1 MLIKKQ
7 NLYQNIAF
15 IISFV
20 IVLGVQWVCRSYI
33 PHNAYGARIC
43 LLLLTAAAF
52 VGIEPYIRIAIRK
65 LANKIT
71 VQD

>member
-7 NLYQNIAF
+7 NLLQNIAF

-43 LLLLTAAAF
+43 LLLLTAAAG

>member
-7 NLYQNIAF
+7 NLLQNIAF

-43 LLLLTAAAF
+43 LLLLTAAAG

-65 LANKIT
+65 LANTIT